1 MNSNLTSAQAMELED
16 NYGAHNYHPIP
27 VVIAKGKGAKVW
39 DLEGKEYFD
48 FLSAYSA
55 VNQGH
60 CHPKIIQALK
70 DQAEKVVGEE
80 NVKKVTDVLG
90 TDVGAIAKDST
101 GKAID
106 ALETATGRDI
116 DGDGDIGGK

>member
-1 MNSNLTSAQAMELED
+1 MSMENLGLGGFVSGLQQKAGE
-16 NYGAHNYHPIP
+16 
-27 VVIAKGKGAKVW
+27 IA
-39 DLEGKEYFD
+39 EG
-48 FLSAYSA
+48 
-55 VNQGH
+55 
-60 CHPKIIQALK
+60 LK

-90 TDVGAIAKDST
+90 ADVGAIAKDST